1 MTDQHKP
8 LGDLIMQVQLKQIAL
23 ATSLLLTISTSVFAD
38 PVLSTGGYAH
48 QLQKMEMMKMLD
60 ADGNHMV
67 TVAESDAYYT
77 SIFDA
82 LNKDGDDSLEA
93 KEWAA
98 PTKKSK
104 LDLATGGYT
113 RELRSMKMMG
123 MVDADGDHKVTR
135 DEFLNYHRAVFA
147 KLDTSSNQEID
158 ATEWSM
164 KGLLSK

>member
-1 MTDQHKP
+1 MNVTTKKVI
-8 LGDLIMQVQLKQIAL
+8 LFA
-23 ATSLLLTISTSVFAD
+23 ATLLSTAVFSANTLAD
-38 PVLSTGGYAH
+38 PMLSTGGYAR

-67 TVAESDAYYT
+67 TMAESDSYYN

-113 RELRSMKMMG
+113 NELRSMKMMG
-123 MVDADGDHKVTR
+123 MMDADGDHKVTR

-147 KLDTSSNQEID
+147 KLDTSSDQEIS

>member
-1 MTDQHKP
+1 MTTSTKRFI
-8 LGDLIMQVQLKQIAL
+8 GL
-23 ATSLLLTISTSVFAD
+23 ASAAILTTVFSATCYAD
-38 PVLSTGGYAH
+38 AMLSTGGYAR

-67 TVAESDAYYT
+67 TAAEADSYYG

-98 PTKKSK
+98 PTKNSK
-104 LDLATGGYT
+104 LDLTTGGYS
-113 RELRSMKMMG
+113 RELRSMKMMRL
-123 MVDADGDHKVTR
+123 MDTDGDHKVTR
-135 DEFLNYHRAVFA
+135 DEFLNHHRAVFA
-147 KLDTSSNQEID
+147 KLDTTSDQELS

-164 KGLLSK
+164 KGLISK